1 VADLP
6 PVLVRRSGSVRV
18 PLASSSTYTGPAGG
32 GGGGWVLGP
41 RRSTSSMSPSRVVLH
56 RQTAS
61 ASDLSPADLLLISS
75 ALSSPPSPPATLPPP
90 PPAPAYHAPSVAE
103 LQVGQ
108 QVYFDKAPSAS
119 SPHISPGPCNSFY
132 CLGHFYNVYD
142 DDDDDDDIPTV
153 VFSSDNPFAT
163 LTVTLTLVKF
173 LPHKIACAQWG
184 TGTSRPC

>member
-1 VADLP
+1 MCVCVRCVQSYVADLP

-18 PLASSSTYTGPAGG
+18 PLASSSTYAGPAGG
-32 GGGGWVLGP
+32 GGGAGWVLGP
-41 RRSTSSMSPSRVVLH
+41 RRRTSSMSPSRAVLH
-56 RQTAS
+56 RQTAT

-75 ALSSPPSPPATLPPP
+75 ALSSPPSPPATLPPPPP

-132 CLGHFYNVYD
+132 CLGHY
-142 DDDDDDDIPTV
+142 
-153 VFSSDNPFAT
+153 
-163 LTVTLTLVKF
+163 L
-173 LPHKIACAQWG
+173 
-184 TGTSRPC
+184 